1 MSTEKLKLITAFI
14 HPLLEA
20 RVVRALHELPEFP
33 GFSLMEVRGQ
43 GRGKGAGGTYLASES
58 DLVYQ
63 RHLQIQIVC
72 SADAVE
78 LISRVLAEAAWT
90 GRKGD
95 GVIIVTPVEG
105 FSRIR
110 EAGARVAREA
120 SR

>member
-1 MSTEKLKLITAFI
+1 VGRAVE
-14 HPLLEA
+14 
-20 RVVRALHELPEFP
+20 RALGEP
-33 GFSLMEVRGQ
+33 S
-43 GRGKGAGGTYLASES
+43 LASES

>member
-1 MSTEKLKLITAFI
+1 MSTEMKLVTACI
-14 HPLLEA
+14 HPHLEA
-20 RVVRALHELPEFP
+20 RVVKALHDLPEFP
-33 GFSLMEVRGQ
+33 GFSIIELRGQ
-43 GRGKGAGGTYLASES
+43 GRGKGADGTYLASET

-63 RHLQIQIVC
+63 RHLQLQIVC
-72 SADAVE
+72 ATDAVE
-78 LISRVLAEAAWT
+78 TISRIVAEAGWT

-110 EAGARVAREA
+110 EAGARAAREA